1 MKWLVTDGITTASSR
16 GTACLILGDPQ
27 LFDKYKKWPGD
38 RVSSSRVSA
47 TRLNFWKRI
56 DLDVSRG
63 CSFFEEREGGREE
76 EEKKK
81 IDWSVGRRR
90 WEGSISR
97 GLDTRESNIAG
108 DEETGLTMWVWMIVF
123 HEDLEIMLMVI
134 DNGIPDSKLIVR
146 FYTAFSNNRI
156 DNNSIIIGF
165 GKFG

>member
-1 MKWLVTDGITTASSR
+1 MFD
-16 GTACLILGDPQ
+16 LGDPQ

-63 CSFFEEREGGREE
+63 CSFFEERERERERGRKKE

-81 IDWSVGRRR
+81 IDWSVGRG
-90 WEGSISR
+90 EGSISR

-108 DEETGLTMWVWMIVF
+108 DEETGPMMWVRMIVS
-123 HEDLEIMLMVI
+123 
-134 DNGIPDSKLIVR
+134 G
-146 FYTAFSNNRI
+146 
-156 DNNSIIIGF
+156 GF
-165 GKFG
+165 RNKC

>member
-1 MKWLVTDGITTASSR
+1 M
-16 GTACLILGDPQ
+16 ILGDPQ

-63 CSFFEEREGGREE
+63 CSFFEEREGDRE

-81 IDWSVGRRR
+81 IDWSVGRRG
-90 WEGSISR
+90 EGSISR

-108 DEETGLTMWVWMIVF
+108 DEETGSMMWVWMIVF

-146 FYTAFSNNRI
+146 FYTSFSNNRI

>member
-1 MKWLVTDGITTASSR
+1 MACHRDGITTASSR

-81 IDWSVGRRR
+81 IDWSVGRRG
-90 WEGSISR
+90 EGSISR

-108 DEETGLTMWVWMIVF
+108 G
-123 HEDLEIMLMVI
+123 
-134 DNGIPDSKLIVR
+134 NGFDDVGVDDR
-146 FYTAFSNNRI
+146 FPRGFRNNADGNR
-156 DNNSIIIGF
+156 
-165 GKFG
+165 